1 LPPAEPIGSRDV
13 KFLAAI
19 TAALSAPLRG
29 GTVKAVARIVF
40 FILSAVVVFSVGFQ
54 VIMATEGREFSWPSA
69 IYWTVVTMTTLGFG
83 DIVFTSDLGRMYS
96 IVVLLVG
103 AVLILVLLPFTF
115 IQLVYLPWKDAVRE
129 AQTPR
134 RLPANTKGHLI
145 LTGLGSVEEALI
157 QRAAR
162 SGMPYV
168 LLVENTDEALR
179 FAEAGYPVM
188 VGAFD
193 EPETFRSARAE
204 EAAMV
209 FTAQS
214 DERNSNIVFTVRE
227 VTDRAVVVA
236 TAQSG
241 DAVDVLYL
249 AGADYVLQLGR
260 SLGYAFA
267 RRILTSDATS
277 SEISRFDDLIIGEA
291 SAAGTELVGTTLAEL
306 DLRNRFGIS
315 VVGLWD
321 RGRLHAVVP
330 HLRIES
336 SSILLL
342 AGSEEAL
349 AAYDASIAP
358 HDADSDQALGPV
370 LIIGGGRVGRAAAQA
385 LTERSVPFRVVEL
398 IADRVRHLDP
408 DNVVIGDASDLDV
421 LRSAG
426 LDDATA
432 VMVTT
437 HDDDTNVFLTLYC
450 RRLREDLEILGRS
463 RVDRNVSTLHRAGAD
478 FVLSYAAT
486 GAIEAWNVLK
496 KDSTLLL
503 ARGLVVFRVTMPSEL
518 QGERLK
524 NVDIPAETGCT
535 VIALVS
541 GGRAVT
547 AIDGNTILQHDADL
561 LLIGDERAEERFLE
575 RYVAPDRGGVRR
587 RLARLL
593 GRRP

>member
-1 LPPAEPIGSRDV
+1 M
-13 KFLAAI
+13 
-19 TAALSAPLRG
+19 
-29 GTVKAVARIVF
+29 KAVARITLV
-40 FILSAVVVFSVGFQ
+40 ILSAVVVFSVGFQ
-54 VIMATEGREFSWPSA
+54 VIMASEGRDFSWPSA
-69 IYWTVVTMTTLGFG
+69 VYWTVVTMTTLGFG
-83 DIVFTSDLGRMYS
+83 DIVFFSDVGRMYS

-115 IQLVYLPWKDAVRE
+115 IQLVYLPWRDAVRE

-134 RLPANTKGHLI
+134 RLPQDTKGHLI

-157 QRAAR
+157 QRADR
-162 SGMPYV
+162 SGIPYV
-168 LLVENTDEALR
+168 LLVEDTEEAQRL
-179 FAEAGYPVM
+179 AEAGYRVM

-193 EPETFRSARAE
+193 EPETYRAARAE

-209 FTAQS
+209 FTARS

-227 VTDRAVVVA
+227 ITDRAIVVT
-236 TAQSG
+236 TAQSE
-241 DAVDVLYL
+241 DAVDVLHL
-249 AGADYVLQLGR
+249 AGADHVIQLGH

-267 RRILTSDATS
+267 RRILTADATS
-277 SEISRFDDLIIGEA
+277 SEISRFDDLVIAEA
-291 SAAGTELVGTTLAEL
+291 AATGTELAGKTLADL

-330 HLRIES
+330 HLRIEN

-349 AAYDASIAP
+349 AAYDASVAS
-358 HDADSDQALGPV
+358 HEEDSDQALGPV
-370 LIIGGGRVGRAAAQA
+370 LIIGGGRVGRAAAEA
-385 LTERSVPFRVVEL
+385 LTERSVPFRVVEK
-398 IADRVRHLDP
+398 IPDRVRHLDP

-421 LRSAG
+421 LRAAG
-426 LDDATA
+426 LDDSSA

-450 RRLREDLEILGRS
+450 RRLRDDLEILGRA

-496 KDSTLLL
+496 EDSTLLL
-503 ARGLVVFRVTMPSEL
+503 ARGLVVFRLPMPPEL
-518 QGERLK
+518 HGRRVAD
-524 NVDIPAETGCT
+524 VDIPADTGCT
-535 VIALVS
+535 VVALVTE
-541 GGRAVT
+541 GHAVVQ
-547 AIDGNTILQHDADL
+547 IDGNTILRPDSDL
-561 LLIGDERAEERFLE
+561 LLIGDEEAEERFLE
-575 RYVAPDRGGVRR
+575 RYVARNQSGLRR
-587 RLARLL
+587 RLARLM
-593 GRRP
+593 GGSS

>member
-1 LPPAEPIGSRDV
+1 M

-19 TAALSAPLRG
+19 TAALAAPLRG
-29 GTVKAVARIVF
+29 GTVKAVARITFV
-40 FILSAVVVFSVGFQ
+40 ILSAVVVFSVGFQ

-69 IYWTVVTMTTLGFG
+69 VYWTVVTMTTLGFG
-83 DIVFTSDLGRMYS
+83 DIVFTSDTGRMYS

-115 IQLVYLPWKDAVRE
+115 IQLVYLPWREAVRE

-134 RLPANTKGHLI
+134 RLPSDTKGHLI

-157 QRAAR
+157 QRATR

-168 LLVENTDEALR
+168 LLVENTEEALR
-179 FAEAGYPVM
+179 FAEAGYRVM

-193 EPETFRSARAE
+193 EPETYRAARAE

-209 FTAQS
+209 FTARS

-227 VTDRAVVVA
+227 VTDRAIVVA
-236 TAQSG
+236 TAQSE
-241 DAVDVLYL
+241 DAVDVLHL
-249 AGADYVLQLGR
+249 AGADHILQLGR

-267 RRILTSDATS
+267 RRILTADARS
-277 SEISRFDDLIIGEA
+277 SEISRFDDLVIAEA
-291 SAAGTELVGTTLAEL
+291 SASGTELVGKTLAEL
-306 DLRNRFGIS
+306 DVRNRFGVS

-330 HLRIES
+330 HLRIER

-342 AGSEEAL
+342 AGSEDSL
-349 AAYDASIAP
+349 AAYDASVAP

-385 LTERSVPFRVVEL
+385 LTERSVPFRVVEK
-398 IADRVRHLDP
+398 IPDRVRHLDP
-408 DNVVIGDASDLDV
+408 SNVVIGDASDLDV
-421 LRSAG
+421 LRAAG
-426 LDDATA
+426 LDDASA

-450 RRLREDLEILGRS
+450 RRLREDLEILGRA

-486 GAIEAWNVLK
+486 GAIETWNVLK
-496 KDSTLLL
+496 EDSTLLL
-503 ARGLVVFRVTMPSEL
+503 ARGLVVFRLAMPSEL
-518 QGERLK
+518 QGRHLGDA
-524 NVDIPAETGCT
+524 DIPADTGCT
-535 VIALVS
+535 VIALVTD
-541 GGRAVT
+541 GHAVT
-547 AIDGNTILQHDADL
+547 KIDGNTILRPDADL

-575 RYVAPDRGGVRR
+575 RYVARSRNRVRQW
-587 RLARLL
+587 LARLM
-593 GRRP
+593 GRQT